1 MIQNILSAALVL
13 AAAVLLTVSP
23 TPVHAQQVDSGG
35 YVLQTN
41 DLVRI
46 TVFGEEDMTTETR
59 ISKSGFITFPLLGS
73 VPLAGK
79 TVESATAQIKAA
91 LDKDFIINPQVTVAV
106 LEYAKQWVT
115 ILGQVQKPGQV
126 EIPAEGGL
134 DLLGAIAL
142 AGGYTR
148 IADPGNITVRRKVN
162 GQDTVMRVNAKAL
175 ASNRDAKQ
183 FYVKPGDSITIP
195 ESLF

>member
-1 MIQNILSAALVL
+1 MIRNILSSALVL
-13 AAAVLLTVSP
+13 AAAVLLVASP
-23 TPVHAQQVDSGG
+23 TPVHAQQVDSSG

-41 DLVRI
+41 DLVKI
-46 TVFGEEDMTTETR
+46 TVYGEEDMTTETR

-73 VPLAGK
+73 VQLAGK
-79 TVESATAQIKAA
+79 TVESATAQIRAA
-91 LDKDFIINPQVTVAV
+91 LDKDYIINPQVTLAV
-106 LEYAKQWVT
+106 MEYAKQWVT
-115 ILGQVQKPGQV
+115 VLGQVQKPGQV

-148 IADPGNITVRRKVN
+148 IADPGNVTIRRKIN
-162 GQDTVMRVNAKAL
+162 GQDTVVRLNAKAL
-175 ASNRDAKQ
+175 ASNKDAKQ
-183 FYVKPGDSITIP
+183 FYVKPGDTITIP